1 MTPEQKLTD
10 LGIDLPP
17 APEPVGAYLPAVRT
31 GNLIVTAG
39 QLPFVDGELTA
50 VGKVPTDVSLVDAQ
64 AAASQAAVNA
74 LAAISGQAGSLQAVV
89 QIVRVNV
96 FVNSAPGFTD
106 QAKVAN
112 GASEMLADVFGP
124 AGRHTRCAIGA
135 AELPLDA
142 PVELDMIV
150 EVN

>member
-17 APEPVGAYLPAVRT
+17 APEPVGAYVPAVRT

-64 AAASQAAVNA
+64 AAACQAAVNA